1 MAGSYWAK
9 RLQEQQDI
17 LYNKGLNAQKKQL
30 TSYYKQAI
38 ADTQNDISK
47 LYDQIQ
53 KESLNGEIKI
63 NDLYRYDRY
72 FKVMN
77 NLNSQLKTLGQKEIE
92 IDTGSF
98 KTLYNSVSKLVSDKL
113 PNGLYNT
120 FTADKAADSVLNSVW
135 AADGKHW
142 SNRVWSNKEEL
153 QKSIEKGMV
162 DSFSRG
168 VSKDQMVKQIKDT
181 FASDFYKADRIC
193 RTELTNIQNQ
203 ASADSYKQAG
213 VEKYQVLAADD
224 ERTCDICSEMNGQ
237 IFRLDEMIVGVN
249 CPPFHANDR
258 CCIVPII
265 E

>member
-30 TSYYKQAI
+30 ITYYKQAI
-38 ADTQNDISK
+38 ADTQNDIGK

-53 KESLNGEIKI
+53 KESATGEIKI

-77 NLNSQLKTLGQKEIE
+77 NLNSQLQTLGQKEIE
-92 IDTGSF
+92 IDTDSF
-98 KTLYNSVSKLVSDKL
+98 KTLYNSVSKYVSDQI

-142 SNRVWSNKEEL
+142 SSRVWTNKTEL

-168 VSKDQMVKQIKDT
+168 VPKDQMVKQISDT
-181 FASDFYKADRIC
+181 FASDFYKADRLV
-193 RTELTNIQNQ
+193 RTELTHIQN
-203 ASADSYKQAG
+203 SACADTYKQAG
-213 VEKYQVLAADD
+213 VEYYQFLAEIDS
-224 ERTCDICSEMNGQ
+224 RTSDICAELDGQ
-237 IFRLDEMIVGVN
+237 IFKMDEMIVGVN
-249 CPPFHANDR
+249 CPPMHVNCR
-258 CCIVPII
+258 STIVPYF